1 MIKLRKAET
10 VFVGAIQNDSEIL
23 FTQVGIV
30 FLFFPPW
37 IDNVV
42 RLMHERLCMEI
53 LFPIALRY
61 AYFIFK

>member
-30 FLFFPPW
+30 FLFFPPMDRQCCKADARK
-37 IDNVV
+37 IMYGNFVSNSLKI
-42 RLMHERLCMEI
+42 R
-53 LFPIALRY
+53 
-61 AYFIFK
+61 IFYI